1 MGCEAAAQ
9 DLLRLDKDPVQSQA
23 IHRMTDEEESEMEK
37 TGYIYFLTNKP
48 RGTLYIGVTSNLVQ
62 RIYQHQNGLME
73 GFTKKYNLKQLV
85 YYEVVDDIQTAI
97 LYEKK
102 LKNLGRAK
110 KIAIIERE
118 NPKWND
124 LSKNLLP

>member
-1 MGCEAAAQ
+1 MA
-9 DLLRLDKDPVQSQA
+9 
-23 IHRMTDEEESEMEK
+23 
-37 TGYIYFLTNKP
+37 
-48 RGTLYIGVTSNLVQ
+48 VTSNLIQ
-62 RIYQHQNGLME
+62 RIYQHQNGLLE

-85 YYEVVDDIQTAI
+85 HYEVTDDIQTAI

-118 NPKWND
+118 NPKWDD